1 MRSSAQVHPQTLPPP
16 PLRSPLPRYSLTEVR
31 ELELALERALAIVK
45 REPQPAPN
53 LVRHVG
59 ELLIGFDGPDL
70 PGETEVVYAAMR
82 GAHDRAMVEIA
93 TLRGDMAQ
101 LQAQLQ
107 QAQASTAAIPER
119 LAGPPPPELEPLRSL
134 VDRVLQPLREPSPL
148 MSPSVPRPSP

>member
-1 MRSSAQVHPQTLPPP
+1 MPGAAQVHPQTLPPA

-59 ELLIGFDGPDL
+59 ELLVGFEGPDL

-82 GAHDRAMVEIA
+82 GAHDRAMVENA
-93 TLRGDMAQ
+93 TLRGDKEQ
-101 LQAQLQ
+101 LRQENQQLRAQLQ
-107 QAQASTAAIPER
+107 QA
-119 LAGPPPPELEPLRSL
+119 
-134 VDRVLQPLREPSPL
+134 
-148 MSPSVPRPSP
+148 